1 MRTLEQAINS
11 ATPVEGERFDGDE
24 LQEFHVSEVEF
35 RTCRFVNCN
44 FDYATF
50 RAARFIQCSFD
61 HCTFKEASFKDCVL
75 AEGEAG
81 SEWRYCDL
89 SKAEIEKSNLSLNKF
104 VGCQGYMLAFT
115 DCAAPG
121 LKADIDA
128 QRKVRSQVI
137 PGGLRFLRCKMQYAE
152 FAPGDLQD
160 SIFESCDLRD
170 ASFAGAKLNGASF
183 RGSSLSNIDFAGA
196 VLDNANLSHASFDEL
211 DFQSMA
217 SFRALTVTRDQHEAI
232 VTSFGLLTVG

>member
-1 MRTLEQAINS
+1 MRTLEQAIN
-11 ATPVEGERFDGDE
+11 AAAPVRGERFDGSD
-24 LQEFHVSEVEF
+24 LQEFHISEVEF

-44 FDYATF
+44 FDYASV
-50 RAARFIQCSFD
+50 RAAKFLQCSFD
-61 HCTFKEASFKDCVL
+61 HCTFKEATFKDCVF
-75 AEGEAG
+75 AEGETG
-81 SEWRYCDL
+81 SDWRYCDL
-89 SKAEIEKSNLSLNKF
+89 SKAEFEKSSLSLNKF
-104 VGCQGYMLAFT
+104 VGCQGYMLSFT

-121 LKADIDA
+121 LKADIEA

-137 PGGLRFLRCKMQYAE
+137 PGGLRFIRCKLQYAE
-152 FAPGDLQD
+152 FAPGDLKD
-160 SIFESCDLRD
+160 SIFQSCDLRD

-196 VLDNANLSHASFDEL
+196 VLDHANLSHASFDEL

-232 VTSFGLLTVG
+232 VTSFGLLTAG

>member
-1 MRTLEQAINS
+1 MQTLEKAINA
-11 ATPVEGERFDGDE
+11 ATPVDGERFDGDD

-35 RTCRFVNCN
+35 RACRFVNCN
-44 FDYATF
+44 FDYASF
-50 RAARFIQCSFD
+50 RAVKFIACSFD
-61 HCTFKEASFKDCVL
+61 HCSFKEARFTDCL
-75 AEGEAG
+75 FAEGETG

-89 SKAEIEKSNLSLNKF
+89 SKAEFEKSNLSLNRF
-104 VGCQGYMLAFT
+104 VGCQGYMLSFT

-121 LKADIDA
+121 LKADIEA

-137 PGGLRFLRCKMQYAE
+137 PGGLQFVRCKLQYAE

-170 ASFAGAKLNGASF
+170 ASLAGANLNRASF
-183 RGSSLSNIDFAGA
+183 RGSSLANIDFAGA
-196 VLDNANLSHASFDEL
+196 VLDYADLSHASFDEL

-217 SFRALTVTRDQHEAI
+217 SFRALSVTRDQHEAI